1 MLSFPTYNESEPLT
15 MRRNAMTHS
24 DTYRVFDPWRPSP
37 LVEKSREQIVSTH
50 YFNVDRLELRGAGS
64 VSLERYVLHENH
76 GDTIGVLATT
86 EDGSIPLVEQYRI
99 PTHRWTLE
107 IPGGHAIA
115 PDERPLHVA
124 RRKLREEAGF
134 EASEFT
140 QFGRFINTPSFSTQ
154 YTALFYATG
163 LTAVERGSLGPE
175 TPRSDVR
182 LVSQDDAYDMVLNG
196 TIVDAKTVIAILRLH
211 TGLHLPE

>member
-1 MLSFPTYNESEPLT
+1 
-15 MRRNAMTHS
+15 MTHT

-37 LVEKSREQIVSTH
+37 LLEKSREQIVSTH
-50 YFNVDRLELRGAGS
+50 YFNVDRLDLRGAEG

-76 GDTIGVLATT
+76 GDTVGVLAVTK
-86 EDGSIPLVEQYRI
+86 DGNIPLVEQYRI

-107 IPGGHAIA
+107 IPGGHANQS
-115 PDERPLHVA
+115 DERPLEVA
-124 RRKLREEAGF
+124 RRKLREEGGF
-134 EASEFT
+134 EATEFA

-154 YTALFYATG
+154 YTSLFYATG

-182 LVSQDDAYDMVLNG
+182 LVPQDDAYDMVLNG

-211 TGLHLPE
+211 VGLKLSE